1 MPVKA
6 PQLVFCRNESVSAG
20 LRRIV
25 DELIKRAIA
34 CIKEPSTERDED
46 LHQVRLAIKRLRAV
60 LRVLRPVVSKTFF
73 KRENTRLRSAAR
85 RLAHLR
91 DLAVAR
97 RTLEQVTDKL
107 ESHSQEAAVQEV
119 FEAFLAQTP
128 ASSHYEEDRETAL
141 RLAARALVQTRHA
154 FQVLPL
160 PERGWKIEPGL
171 KKLYRQNRTWMKCA
185 SSSDKDEDF
194 HEWRK
199 RVKYDFYLLKML
211 TPMWPNRL
219 GKTVKCLDC
228 LQDKLGKDHD
238 LAVLKSFLVK
248 HLSNLGD
255 RTPVGEVVQYLKKWS
270 VKLRK
275 QSIALG
281 KILFEDKPGYWMK
294 ALRKRWE
301 DWQSSQ
307 KVRRNLDHG
316 VSAECRS
323 AVNEVL
329 TDSTYRGNAR
339 KLQKAIA
346 KANGLSVAADLI
358 EKSLGVTKKAGA
370 FQV

>member
-20 LRRIV
+20 LRCIV

-85 RLAHLR
+85 RLARLR

-323 AVNEVL
+323 AAASGNRHRPSVQ
-329 TDSTYRGNAR
+329 TDVG
-339 KLQKAIA
+339 
-346 KANGLSVAADLI
+346 
-358 EKSLGVTKKAGA
+358 
-370 FQV
+370 

>member
-25 DELIKRAIA
+25 DELIKSAIA
-34 CIKEPSTERDED
+34 CVKQPSTDREED
-46 LHQVRLAIKRLRAV
+46 LHQVRLAIKKLRAI
-60 LRVLRPVVSKTFF
+60 LRLLGPLVSKTFF
-73 KRENTRLRSAAR
+73 KRENARLRSAAR
-85 RLAHLR
+85 RLARLR

-107 ESHSQEAAVQEV
+107 AGHSQGAAVQEV
-119 FEAFLAQTP
+119 FEFFLAQTP
-128 ASSHYEEDRETAL
+128 ASSHHDEDRESTL
-141 RLAARALVQTRHA
+141 RLAARTLAQTRLASHA
-154 FQVLPL
+154 LALPD
-160 PERGWKIEPGL
+160 RGWKTIELGL

-199 RVKYDFYLLKML
+199 RVKYYFYLLKML
-211 TPMWPNRL
+211 TPMWPSRL
-219 GKTVKCLDC
+219 GKTVKHLDC

-248 HLSNLGD
+248 HLSNPGY
-255 RTPVGEVVQYLKKWS
+255 RTPVGRVVQYLKKRS
-270 VKLRK
+270 LKFRK
-275 QSIALG
+275 QSMALG
-281 KILFEDKPGYWMK
+281 KVLFDDKPGQWMK

-307 KVRRNLDHG
+307 KVRGKLDRG
-316 VSAECRS
+316 ASAQRRS
-323 AVNEVL
+323 AVASG
-329 TDSTYRGNAR
+329 TRSKYYCY
-339 KLQKAIA
+339 
-346 KANGLSVAADLI
+346 LSR
-358 EKSLGVTKKAGA
+358 
-370 FQV
+370 